1 MPRDPSRSGRV
12 GRVTAR
18 RPVRVTLP
26 ATFLLRVV
34 VLAVASVVSAAWALH
49 RYYTHPRVPMTVAVA
64 RDAGAWDLRDLGDA
78 GTGLIEAPEIEIET
92 R

>member
-1 MPRDPSRSGRV
+1 MPRDPSRAGRV

-49 RYYTHPRVPMTVAVA
+49 RYYTHPRVPMTVVA
-64 RDAGAWDLRDLGDA
+64 AGDAGGWDGVDA